1 MTTDEYQVFR
11 SQVMIVEETQY
22 DEVVTCDHSYNKRCH
37 TSYVTSYVSTQQEEC
52 DENFRSLG
60 QVRPDL
66 SFYIFVLPGKFVISS
81 TSPRLT
87 TRLWR

>member
-1 MTTDEYQVFR
+1 MRNNDVI

-37 TSYVTSYVSTQQEEC
+37 TSYVTSYVSIQQEEC

-60 QVRPDL
+60 SPRREL
-66 SFYIFVLPGKFVISS
+66 SSYHFVLAGKFVISS